1 MSGNM
6 DDIDKQMA
14 AIDKAMA
21 DVPAIPEESAAP
33 TRTRWVTPARLP
45 EGGRREVVG
54 VWARLV
60 LVTMLALGLTVWPY
74 AYACGLGLAGYLA
87 ALGVTIGTG
96 AWTTVSTW
104 RLRLAVPHVMALLV
118 TLAGFGLLAHEV
130 ALRIGYAAAGQ
141 TWLCP

>member
-21 DVPAIPEESAAP
+21 DVPAVPEEPAAP
-33 TRTRWVTPARLP
+33 ARTRRVTPARPP

-54 VWARLV
+54 VWGRLV

-74 AYACGLGLAGYLA
+74 AYDCGLGLAGYLA

-96 AWTTVSTW
+96 AWTAVSTW

-118 TLAGFGLLAHEV
+118 TLAGLGLLAHEV
-130 ALRIGYAAAGQ
+130 ALRIGYAVAGQ

>member
-1 MSGNM
+1 M

-21 DVPAIPEESAAP
+21 DVPAVPEEPAAAA
-33 TRTRWVTPARLP
+33 RTRRVTPARPP

-74 AYACGLGLAGYLA
+74 AHACGLGLAGYLA

-96 AWTTVSTW
+96 AWTAVSTW

-118 TLAGFGLLAHEV
+118 TLAGLGLLAHEV
-130 ALRIGYAAAGQ
+130 ALRIGYPAAGQ

>member
-1 MSGNM
+1 
-6 DDIDKQMA
+6 
-14 AIDKAMA
+14 
-21 DVPAIPEESAAP
+21 
-33 TRTRWVTPARLP
+33 
-45 EGGRREVVG
+45 VVG

-74 AYACGLGLAGYLA
+74 AHACGLGLAGYLA

-96 AWTTVSTW
+96 AWTAVSTW

-118 TLAGFGLLAHEV
+118 TLAGLGLLAHEV